1 MLAVFAGPSGSGKTT
16 LAGALR
22 RDYKNAVPLVSYAT
36 RRRRDSDTPGEMEFV
51 TPAKFL
57 RMSNS
62 GEFLWTVKPF
72 ESRYRYGT
80 LKVDVDKAL
89 DDEDAVY
96 LALLTIDTIPIL
108 HRYTLSNS
116 KLSRLR
122 CLYLR
127 ITDTDELRRR
137 LLQDGGRNNI
147 DARLAEAA
155 YENAAAQKMRDIL
168 HVIDAK
174 LPPEEVLERAR
185 RIINIL

>member
-16 LAGALR
+16 LAAALH

-36 RRRRDSDTPGEMEFV
+36 RRRRKSDQPGEMEFV
-51 TPAKFL
+51 TVGEFQ
-57 RMSNS
+57 RIVRS

-80 LKVDVDKAL
+80 RKVDVDRAL
-89 DDEDAVY
+89 DDDERVY

-108 HRYTLSNS
+108 HRYTMANS

-147 DARLAEAA
+147 DARLAEVA
-155 YENAAAQKMRDIL
+155 YEDAAAQNMGDVL

-174 LPPEEVLERAR
+174 LPPDEVLERAR